1 MHKIGE
7 IVRCINVDPKNVLVL
22 DRLYRVDAVDESTET
37 GLFYD
42 MVLKRLIGYWKF
54 DRFADI

>member
-7 IVRCINVDPKNVLVL
+7 IVRCISVDPKNILVL